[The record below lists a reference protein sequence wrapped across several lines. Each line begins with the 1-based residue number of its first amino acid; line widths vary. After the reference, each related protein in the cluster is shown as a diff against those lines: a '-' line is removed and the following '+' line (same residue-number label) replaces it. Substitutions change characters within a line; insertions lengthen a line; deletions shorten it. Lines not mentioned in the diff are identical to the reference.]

1 MNHIDTNLISAIS
14 NVLLETPMPMGADVL
29 YASPTIH
36 AKARSVRHVSNNLN
50 EMWRQGLLTRVLL
63 PSDDMQS
70 FTWSYFRSGGSTV
83 SLADESFTWEMR
95 ERMFLIPDGTD
106 SEQA

>member
-14 NVLLETPMPMGADVL
+14 NVLGATPMPLGADVL

-36 AKARSVRHVSNNLN
+36 AKARSVRHVSTYLN

-63 PSDDMQS
+63 PSDDMQG

-83 SLADESFTWEMR
+83 SLADESFTREMR
-95 ERMFLIPDGTD
+95 ERMFLIQDD
-106 SEQA
+106 SEKT